1 MFLIMFLASKSW
13 HFPKEILGL
22 LCFLFL
28 ILKSY
33 MLLIFSTSFSL
44 LDTLSV
50 RVKPNELKCNVS
62 NWDWSTLFS
71 ELNLISSCE
80 KENKTC
86 SEFIL

>member
-50 RVKPNELKCNVS
+50 RVKPNELIVQCIQLGLEYPLLRVKS
-62 NWDWSTLFS
+62 NIKL
-71 ELNLISSCE
+71 
-80 KENKTC
+80 
-86 SEFIL
+86 